1 MTAAWVG
8 LTCAGCAGAWLGKSR
23 QHLCVCTN
31 ASVYSLELCG
41 QVSST
46 PLVCW
51 RWKEK
56 CCGLGFG
63 HKVVSMHC
71 APENP
76 LRLVSLSSPFWDW
89 WEANSPFFAVL
100 LLLGSQLCLGVMLQ
114 TPGSVS
120 ACVTSPQL
128 SDEPL
133 GASPWARQCPLRWVA
148 VPCRLQCCGAF
159 HKMAV
164 APWLCCDKS
173 CVSASEEPAL
183 LLGGALE
190 RRALGKDEG
199 VW

>member
-1 MTAAWVG
+1 MPGWGRAGSICVCALMHLSIVWSCVVRIPAPLCSFGVGRKNAVG
-8 LTCAGCAGAWLGKSR
+8 LGLGTK
-23 QHLCVCTN
+23 LCPCTVLLKIL
-31 ASVYSLELCG
+31 SGLFLSHPPFG
-41 QVSST
+41 IGGKQT
-46 PLVCW
+46 PL
-51 RWKEK
+51 
-56 CCGLGFG
+56 
-63 HKVVSMHC
+63 
-71 APENP
+71 
-76 LRLVSLSSPFWDW
+76 SL
-89 WEANSPFFAVL
+89 L

-120 ACVTSPQL
+120 VCVTSPQL

-148 VPCRLQCCGAF
+148 VLCQLQCCGAF

-190 RRALGKDEG
+190 RRALG
-199 VW
+199 